1 MTLPDDPRFADFR
14 RQMPIAGKWA
24 FFDHAA
30 CSPITGPG
38 RDAIANWLVEASDE
52 GGTAWLRWHRRL
64 EETRQRAAKMVGA
77 SADEIALIRS
87 TTEGIMLVAE
97 GYPWREGDNVVV
109 PDNEFP
115 TNQYPWMNLTSR
127 GVETRRVPNEGGRID
142 LNRLNEACDARTRIV
157 SLSWVGFL
165 SGWRT
170 DLKEAAKMAH
180 RHGALLFVDAIQ
192 AFGAFP
198 VDVEQAGIDFFAGGG
213 QKWMLGLEG
222 TGVFYIRRQHL
233 PLLRPVGIGSHSVV
247 HDNDYTRIEL
257 RLKDTAARYEGGG
270 PNSAGFIGLGP
281 SLGLLASVG
290 VAEIGKRI
298 LEITAHCRRRL
309 EEIGA
314 TITSP
319 WGDPDNRSGILTFE
333 LAGCDPLAL
342 RKHCYTRHVAL
353 AHRSGKLRISPHAY
367 IDHADIDQMTA
378 ALEEGKESCK
388 TA

>member
-1 MTLPDDPRFADFR
+1 MSLPDDPRFADFR
-14 RQMPIAGKWA
+14 RHMPIAGKWA

-38 RDAIANWLVEASDE
+38 RNAISNWLVEAAEE
-52 GGTAWLRWHRRL
+52 GGTAWGRWHRRL
-64 EETRQRAAKMVGA
+64 EETRMRAAKMVGA

-97 GYPWREGDNVVV
+97 GYPWRDGDNVVV

-115 TNQYPWMNLTSR
+115 TNQYPWMNLASR
-127 GVETRRVPNEGGRID
+127 GVETRRVATEGGRID
-142 LNRLNEACDARTRIV
+142 LNRLEDACDDRTRIV

-170 DLKEAAKMAH
+170 DLKDAAEMAH

-198 VDVEQAGIDFFAGGG
+198 LNVEQTGIDFFAAGG
-213 QKWMLGLEG
+213 QKWLLGLEG
-222 TGVFYIRRQHL
+222 TGAFYIRRRHL

-257 RLKDTAARYEGGG
+257 RLKETAARYEGGG
-270 PNSAGFIGLGP
+270 PNSAGFIGLGA
-281 SLGLLASVG
+281 SLDLLASVG
-290 VAEIGKRI
+290 IAEIGSRI
-298 LEITAHCRRRL
+298 LEITDLCRQRL
-309 EEIGA
+309 EAIGA

-319 WGDPDNRSGILTFE
+319 WGDSENRSGILTFE
-333 LAGCDPLAL
+333 LPGCDSLAL
-342 RKHCYTRHVAL
+342 RKYCYTRHVAL
-353 AHRSGKLRISPHAY
+353 ACRSGKLRISPHAY
-367 IDHADIDQMTA
+367 INRSDIDQLIA
-378 ALEEGKESCK
+378 ALTDGKTTCK
-388 TA
+388 AA